1 MDERSPS
8 RGPVPL
14 SPSPEP
20 GPAPTVAGEDPRE
33 FEQIIAVL
41 RADYANLGEGGILH
55 QWHLEV
61 AAWKM
66 FTVRRGMRAQRG
78 AWDAAIADSLQRRP
92 KWCANTQIS
101 PPIRHSL

>member
-78 AWDAAIADSLQRRP
+78 AWDAAIADLS
-92 KWCANTQIS
+92 AS
-101 PPIRHSL
+101 